1 MPAPKELDP
10 STSLAALYGAKLRKL
25 RLRAGWTQRELGEKV
40 PIAHSRI
47 AQFELGKE
55 IPPKDVNDVLDAVL
69 GADGDLCDL
78 WEHVRRTPLVDW
90 ARKFVQYEA
99 RANVMRKYMG
109 QYVPGLLQTEA
120 YAREIVHLGHPW
132 CTASEIEETVRVRI
146 DRQSLLGRAGSPLL
160 WVVLDE
166 SVLRRPVGGAEVMC
180 EQLARL
186 AEASEAPNIEIQ
198 VLPFAAGGH
207 PLGGSL
213 TLLSFQNR
221 PDVAYLEGIS
231 GELVE
236 DATAVARHA
245 YRYDLVRAMALPTAA
260 STALIRQ
267 AMEDFNR
274 CEPN

>member
-10 STSLAALYGAKLRKL
+10 STSLAALYGVKLRKL
-25 RLRAGWTQRELGEKV
+25 RLRAGWTQRELGAKV
-40 PIAHSRI
+40 PIGHSRI

-55 IPPKDVNDVLDAVL
+55 IPPEDVNDVLDAVL

-78 WEHVRRTPLVDW
+78 WEHVKKTPLADW
-90 ARKFVQYEA
+90 ARKFVEYEA
-99 RANVMRKYMG
+99 RANAMRKFMV

-120 YAREIVHLGHPW
+120 YARELLRLGHPW
-132 CTASEIEETVRVRI
+132 CTASEIEEKVRARL
-146 DRQSLLGRAGSPLL
+146 DRQSLLASQMPPFL

-166 SVLRRPVGGAEVMC
+166 SVLRRSVGGPAVMR

-186 AEASEAPNIEIQ
+186 VEAASAPNIEIQ
-198 VLPFAAGGH
+198 VLPFSAGGET
-207 PLGGSL
+207 LGGSL
-213 TLLSFQNR
+213 TWLSFENA
-221 PDVAYLEGIS
+221 PDVVYLEGVS

-236 DATAVARHA
+236 NGAAVRRLSH
-245 YRYDLVRAMALPTAA
+245 RYDLVRAMALPLAS
-260 STALIRQ
+260 STALIQQ